1 MSKAREIV
9 EKAMKANRP
18 LSYKDLREMAEDT
31 EANIAAAL
39 LSYYSSDKGMQEIAN
54 SPYAGTPPVEIVKSL
69 LEEIRVLKEG

>member
-1 MSKAREIV
+1 
-9 EKAMKANRP
+9 MKANRP

-31 EANIAAAL
+31 ETANIAAAL

-54 SPYAGTPPVEIVKSL
+54 SPYAGTPPVEIVENL